1 MKLTPLHAAYIEV
14 GAEHPKAA
22 SSVLYQN
29 YYLPDT
35 ELGTSLLT
43 VCTYYGKGADIF
55 IQLADFDKA
64 FEFLT
69 IALAT
74 GQKIRRSRLLE
85 QLLLV
90 TELARNIDNDLSRH
104 IPAAVFEANKANM
117 AEFSKTFASFNKDW
131 SVETK
136 GSRHFEALMNRG
148 LETEVLAVIREMRER
163 KIRDLK
169 RVYLSVGAASICDSD
184 TEFFHSKLHQLRL
197 TSTYSGAHMN
207 DVGLGSGSLDSEIS
221 KLSKQYVFSLIMTGA
236 IVGSIEEEREEHA
249 YNVTFSQ
256 NSVDRRTGKPFTLE
270 AQISYLHDRLS
281 EVTRV
286 SQIMDAAGRDVV
298 SKSRFKNKIWRKT
311 STNHFKTMAQDMQS
325 SGDMEEE
332 ASYTNLMRL
341 VGHTGHTSRGFELF
355 PRRRSFQQMADDS
368 QDVEGTDT
376 SGVDTLDE
384 HDEELV

>member
-1 MKLTPLHAAYIEV
+1 MKLTPLHAAFIEV

-43 VCTYYGKGADIF
+43 VCTYYGSGADIL
-55 IQLADFDKA
+55 IKLSDFDKA

-74 GQKIRRSRLLE
+74 GQKMRHSKLLE

-90 TELARNIDNDLSRH
+90 TELSRNIDNDLSRH
-104 IPAAVFEANKANM
+104 IPSAVFEVNKASM
-117 AEFSKTFASFNKDW
+117 SEFSKTFASSNKDW

-163 KIRDLK
+163 KIRNLK
-169 RVYLSVGAASICDSD
+169 RVYLSVGAPSICEID
-184 TEFFHSKLHQLRL
+184 TDFFHSKLHQLRL
-197 TSTYSGAHMN
+197 TSTDSGAHIN
-207 DVGLGSGSLDSEIS
+207 DGGLGSGPLDSEIS
-221 KLSKQYVFSLIMTGA
+221 KLSKEYVFSLLMTGA
-236 IVGSIEEEREEHA
+236 IVGSIEEEKEEHA
-249 YNVTFSQ
+249 YNVTFSH
-256 NSVDRRTGKPFTLE
+256 NSLDRKTGKPFTLE
-270 AQISYLHDRLS
+270 AQISHLHDRLS

-298 SKSRFKNKIWRKT
+298 STSRFQNKISRKT
-311 STNHFKTMAQDMQS
+311 STNHFKKMNPEMQS

-341 VGHTGHTSRGFELF
+341 AGYSGRGFELF

-384 HDEELV
+384 HDEEL